1 MSRTFAKNLRA
12 YRTMAHMTQADLA
25 KAAETTRSAVN
36 NYELAKSEPSF
47 EVLCKFST
55 VLGVSFDDLINEHEY
70 YQEFI
75 RRVQVTDEE
84 WAVLNAYRAADPV
97 YRVIALDI
105 LRAHKKGG

>member
-1 MSRTFAKNLRA
+1 MSKVFGKNLKT
-12 YRTMAHMTQADLA
+12 YRLLAHMTQTDLA
-25 KAAETTRSAVN
+25 KAADTTRSSVN
-36 NYELAKSEPSF
+36 NYETGASEPSF

-55 VLGVSFDDLINEHEY
+55 ALGVTFDDLINEHDN

-97 YRVIALDI
+97 YRVVALDI
-105 LRAHKKGG
+105 LRAHRKGD